1 MGKLAANIKVGAR
14 HIVTIDIT
22 QRQGA
27 SDTQYYM
34 TGLLKGRWR
43 VEQADIRNDD
53 TAASAATG
61 TPSCTLVKTS
71 DYASYTAMGA
81 VADPT
86 ATAGARSA
94 IDVYAAG
101 DSGTEY
107 DIGGNVTIDS
117 RAIVESGEAVGVKI
131 ITAGGEENAVSTV
144 TLILQELA
152 TTAP

>member
-1 MGKLAANIKVGAR
+1 MSQLAANIKVGAR
-14 HIVTIDIT
+14 HIVTIPIT

-34 TGLLKGRWR
+34 TGLLKGKWF
-43 VEQADIRNDD
+43 VEAADIRNDE

-71 DYASYTAMGA
+71 DYSSYTAMGA

-94 IDVYAAG
+94 IDVYGVG

-107 DIGGNVTIDS
+107 DIGGNVKIDS
-117 RAIVESGEAVGVKI
+117 RAIVENNQAVGVKI
-131 ITAGGEENAVSTV
+131 ITAGGEENAVATV

-152 TTAP
+152 STAP